1 MLKIMSIAGARPNFM
16 KLASIVRAVEKNN
29 GDSTT
34 PEIRHII
41 VHTGQHYDQKMSD
54 SFFVDLG
61 IPQPDM
67 NLDVG
72 SGSHASQ
79 TAEIMKR
86 FEPVLLDQCPDVL
99 LVVGDVNST
108 IACTLVASKIEYP
121 SHCSRKRP
129 VIVHVEAGLRSF
141 DRDMPE
147 EVNRIL
153 TDTISD
159 LLFTTEE
166 ACLAQLQSE
175 GVATEKVH
183 FAGNVMIDTLMQHVD
198 RAESSTIKDTL
209 GIEGPY
215 ALVTLHRP
223 SNVDT
228 LEALQP
234 LVECLEKIALKQ
246 QIVFPVHPRT
256 KNCLE
261 SFGLYQRLA
270 DNSAITLAAPL
281 GYLDFLK
288 LIKDA
293 TVVITDSGG
302 IQEET
307 TVLQVPCVTLR
318 ENTERPVTVDVGT
331 NYLIGT
337 DPAKILETV
346 FNILAG
352 KGKIGTIPP
361 LWDGH
366 AGERIVET
374 LLSLTGDNE

>member
-1 MLKIMSIAGARPNFM
+1 MLRIMSIAGARPNFM
-16 KLASIVRAVEKNN
+16 KLASIVRAVEQHNN
-29 GDSTT
+29 ASSEPG
-34 PEIRHII
+34 IKHII

-54 SFFVDLG
+54 SFFIDLG
-61 IPQPDM
+61 IPNPDI
-67 NLDVG
+67 NLEVG

-86 FEPVLLDQCPDVL
+86 FEPVLLEQCPDIL

-108 IACTLVASKIEYP
+108 IACTLVAAKIEYP
-121 SHCSRKRP
+121 SNHKRSRP
-129 VIVHVEAGLRSF
+129 IIVHVEAGLRSF

-153 TDTISD
+153 ADSISD

-166 ACLAQLQSE
+166 QCLSHLQRE

-183 FAGNVMIDTLMQHVD
+183 FVGNVMIDTLMQHVKK
-198 RAESSTIKDTL
+198 AELSTIKEKLNIDK
-209 GIEGPY
+209 PY

-223 SNVDT
+223 SNVDR
-228 LEALQP
+228 LETLQP
-234 LVECLEKIALKQ
+234 LMDCLEQIAKLQ

-256 KNCLE
+256 KNSLQN
-261 SFGLYQRLA
+261 FGLYQSLQ
-270 DNSAITLAAPL
+270 NNTNIILAAPL

-307 TVLQVPCVTLR
+307 TVLKIPCVTLR
-318 ENTERPVTVDVGT
+318 ENTERPVTVTVGT

-337 DPAKILETV
+337 EPARIIETV
-346 FNILAG
+346 SNILQGNG
-352 KGKIGTIPP
+352 KQGDIPL

-366 AGERIVET
+366 AGERIVKI
-374 LLSLTGDNE
+374 LLSSAL

>member
-16 KLASIVRAVEKNN
+16 KLASIVRAVEQHNN
-29 GDSTT
+29 ASSEAT
-34 PEIRHII
+34 IKHII
-41 VHTGQHYDQKMSD
+41 VHPGQHYDQKMSD

-61 IPQPDM
+61 IPEPDI
-67 NLDVG
+67 NLEVG
-72 SGSHASQ
+72 SGSHAGQ

-86 FEPVLLDQCPDVL
+86 FEPVLLEQCPDIL

-108 IACTLVASKIEYP
+108 IACTLVAAKIEYP
-121 SHCSRKRP
+121 AGHKRIRP
-129 VIVHVEAGLRSF
+129 IIVHVEAGLRSF

-153 TDTISD
+153 TDSISD
-159 LLFTTEE
+159 MLFTTEE
-166 ACLAQLQSE
+166 SCLSHLQRE
-175 GVATEKVH
+175 GVAAEKVH
-183 FAGNVMIDTLMQHVD
+183 FVGNVMIDTLMQHVKK
-198 RAESSTIKDTL
+198 AEASTIKEQL
-209 GIEGPY
+209 GIDKPY

-223 SNVDT
+223 SNVDR
-228 LEALQP
+228 LETLQP
-234 LVECLEKIALKQ
+234 LMDCFEQIAEQQ

-256 KNCLE
+256 KNSLQR
-261 SFGLYQRLA
+261 SGLYEPLE
-270 DNSAITLAAPL
+270 NNTNITLAAPL

-307 TVLQVPCVTLR
+307 TVLKVPCVTLR
-318 ENTERPVTVDVGT
+318 ENTERPVTVDLGT

-337 DPAKILETV
+337 EPVRILETV
-346 FNILAG
+346 SNIIQGNG
-352 KGKIGTIPP
+352 KQGEIPP

-366 AGERIVET
+366 AGERIVQILYST
-374 LLSLTGDNE
+374 VS

>member
-1 MLKIMSIAGARPNFM
+1 MSIAGARPNFM
-16 KLASIVRAVEKNN
+16 KLASIVRAVEQNN
-29 GDSTT
+29 AVSTK
-34 PEIRHII
+34 PDIKHII
-41 VHTGQHYDQKMSD
+41 VHTGQHYDKKMSD
-54 SFFVDLG
+54 SFFIDLG
-61 IPQPDM
+61 IPQPDI
-67 NLDVG
+67 NLEVG

-86 FEPVLLDQCPDVL
+86 FEPVLLEQCPDVL

-121 SHCSRKRP
+121 TTHKRKRP

-166 ACLAQLQSE
+166 SCLAQLQSE
-175 GVATEKVH
+175 GVAPEQVH
-183 FAGNVMIDTLMQHVD
+183 FVGNVMIDTLMQHVEKAD
-198 RAESSTIKDTL
+198 CSNIKEDL
-209 GIEGPY
+209 GVDKPY

-223 SNVDT
+223 SNVDNLST
-228 LEALQP
+228 LQP
-234 LVECLEKIALKQ
+234 LVGCLEKIAEKQ
-246 QIVFPVHPRT
+246 HIIFPVHPRT
-256 KNCLE
+256 KNCLQK
-261 SFGLYQRLA
+261 FDLYQRLE
-270 DNSAITLAAPL
+270 DNPSITLAAPL

-293 TVVITDSGG
+293 SVVITDSGG

-307 TVLQVPCVTLR
+307 TVLKVPCVTLR
-318 ENTERPVTVDVGT
+318 ENTERPITVDVGT

-337 DPAKILETV
+337 DPVKILATV
-346 FNILAG
+346 TEILAG
-352 KGKIGTIPP
+352 KGKNGSTPP

-366 AGERIVET
+366 AGERIVKV
-374 LLSLTGDNE
+374 LLSQTSNSIISSK

>member
-1 MLKIMSIAGARPNFM
+1 MLRIMSIAGARPNFM
-16 KLASIVRAVEKNN
+16 KLASIVRAVEQHNN
-29 GDSTT
+29 ASSEPG
-34 PEIRHII
+34 IKHII

-54 SFFVDLG
+54 SFFIDLG
-61 IPQPDM
+61 IPNPDI
-67 NLDVG
+67 NLEVG

-86 FEPVLLDQCPDVL
+86 FEPVLLEQCPDIL

-108 IACTLVASKIEYP
+108 IACTLVAAKIEYP
-121 SHCSRKRP
+121 SNHKRRRP
-129 VIVHVEAGLRSF
+129 IIVHVEAGLRSF

-153 TDTISD
+153 ADSISD

-166 ACLAQLQSE
+166 QCLSHLQRE
-175 GVATEKVH
+175 GVASEKVH
-183 FAGNVMIDTLMQHVD
+183 FVGNVMIDTLMQHVKK
-198 RAESSTIKDTL
+198 AELSTIKEKLNIDK
-209 GIEGPY
+209 PY

-223 SNVDT
+223 SNVDR
-228 LEALQP
+228 LETLQP
-234 LVECLEKIALKQ
+234 LVDCLEQIAKLQ
-246 QIVFPVHPRT
+246 QLVFPVHPRT
-256 KNCLE
+256 KNSLQN
-261 SFGLYQRLA
+261 FGLYQSLQ
-270 DNSAITLAAPL
+270 NNTNIILAAPL

-307 TVLQVPCVTLR
+307 TVLKIPCVTLR
-318 ENTERPVTVDVGT
+318 ENTERPVTVTVGT

-337 DPAKILETV
+337 EPARIIETV
-346 FNILAG
+346 SNILQGNG
-352 KGKIGTIPP
+352 KQGDIPL

-366 AGERIVET
+366 AGERIVKI
-374 LLSLTGDNE
+374 LLSSAL